1 LSSGSKLRH
10 LHADRLATLAA
21 SLLVLI
27 ASPVQA
33 AIATQAPRSST
44 EVRAGK
50 SVPAAFAICGQ
61 DVPVTDAACRKEFE
75 HWQAQEKRWRDN
87 HRLYANYV
95 TYQGAPV
102 RQVRRPDP
110 PLWIAPYC
118 EQQSILNVTPPSLVC
133 QAYDDYLRYDWTEH
147 VEGPQ
152 AAVTFSKRVS
162 QPGPGEANGFVDY
175 LIKNL
180 HFDGAWTTSEKGP
193 RFYGLLG
200 THLTLAH
207 AGRLYLWGPPG
218 MLVLRRPEGRIE
230 VKMTWGIDLFVA
242 DVPVPGTTSFRLP
255 LYFSIAKV
263 FGKTEQAAIQE
274 NVNVGLNMV
283 GFSVTFKR

>member
-1 LSSGSKLRH
+1 LSSGSKIHSLY
-10 LHADRLATLAA
+10 ADLLAGIVA
-21 SLLVLI
+21 SSFVLTG
-27 ASPVQA
+27 SPVRA

-44 EVRAGK
+44 QVREGK
-50 SVPAAFAICGQ
+50 SVPATPAICGQ
-61 DVPVTDAACRKEFE
+61 DVPITDAACRKEFE
-75 HWQAQEKRWRDN
+75 HWQAQEKQWRDN
-87 HRLYANYV
+87 RRRYANYV

-102 RQVRRPDP
+102 KQVRRPDP

-118 EQQSILNVTPPSLVC
+118 EQQSIERFTPSSLVC
-133 QAYDDYLRYDWTEH
+133 HAYDDYLRYDWAEH

-152 AAVTFSKRVS
+152 VAVTFSKRVS

-180 HFDGAWTTSEKGP
+180 HVDGAWTSSEGGP
-193 RFYGLLG
+193 RYYGLLG

-230 VKMTWGIDLFVA
+230 VKMTWGIDFFVA
-242 DVPVPGTTSFRLP
+242 DVPVPGTTNFRLP

-263 FGKTEQAAIQE
+263 FGKTEEAAIE
-274 NVNVGLNMV
+274 NNVNTGLNMV